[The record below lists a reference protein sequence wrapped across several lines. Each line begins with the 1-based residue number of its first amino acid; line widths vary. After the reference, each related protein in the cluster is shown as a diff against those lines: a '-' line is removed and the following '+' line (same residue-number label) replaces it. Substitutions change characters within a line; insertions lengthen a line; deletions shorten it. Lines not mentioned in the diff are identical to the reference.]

1 MLIGFTGLA
10 QSGKSTACNYIL
22 EKYPT
27 FVKVGFKDAIVEEM
41 RENFAPLLEHMAD
54 IYLTTIDDL
63 FTKKP
68 PLMRKLMQCY
78 GTEVRR
84 GDDPEYWINQWKESI
99 KDKTGWLALLDN
111 LGFIPDVLCDDVR
124 FLNEATAISEMGGY
138 LVRIKRPDVTH
149 TGDHQ
154 SETEMLELEVDYTI
168 EVEPGNLEGLY
179 TKVDNLLAS
188 IKER

>member
-27 FVKVGFKDAIVEEM
+27 FVKVGFKDAIVGEM
-41 RENFAPLLEHMAD
+41 RENFSLLLEHMAD
-54 IYLTTIDDL
+54 IYLMSVDEL

-84 GDDPEYWINQWKESI
+84 GDDPEYWIKLWMEGVSNC
-99 KDKTGWLALLDN
+99 KDNGQ
-111 LGFIPDVLCDDVR
+111 DVVCDDVR
-124 FLNEATAISEMGGY
+124 FLNEAAAILGMGGY

-154 SETEMLELEVDYTI
+154 SETEMMELEVDYTI
-168 EVEPGNLEGLY
+168 EVEPGDLDGLY
-179 TKVDNLLAS
+179 REVDNLLAS